1 MEKVPMTVAGE
12 RTLRERLK
20 HMKEIERHQ
29 VVRAI
34 EEARAHGDLSENAEY
49 HSAREKQGILEAQI
63 RDLEDRLGRAEVIDT
78 SKLGGDRVVFG
89 ATVVLEDGESG
100 EQVTYRIVG
109 TEEADPK
116 AGRISYTSPLARAI
130 IGKGEGDLVQ
140 FRAPAGARE
149 YEVIEIRFE

>member
-1 MEKVPMTVAGE
+1 MEKVPMTIAGE

-20 HMKEIERHQ
+20 HMKEVERPN
-29 VVRAI
+29 VVKAI

-49 HSAREKQGILEAQI
+49 HSAREKQGMIEAQI

-78 SKLGGDRVVFG
+78 SRLSGDRVVFG
-89 ATVVLEDGESG
+89 ATVVLEDGEAD
-100 EQVTYRIVG
+100 EQVTYQIVG

-130 IGKGEGDLVQ
+130 IGKREGDLVQ
-140 FRAPAGARE
+140 FRAPAGVRE

>member
-1 MEKVPMTVAGE
+1 MEKIPMTIAGE
-12 RTLRERLK
+12 RALRERLK
-20 HMKEIERHQ
+20 HLKEVERPG

-49 HSAREKQGILEAQI
+49 HSAREKQGIVEAQI

-78 SKLGGDRVVFG
+78 SKLGGSKVVFG
-89 ATVVLEDGESG
+89 ATVVLEDGESD
-100 EQVTYRIVG
+100 EQVTYQIVG

-130 IGKGEGDLVQ
+130 IGKKEGDFVQ
-140 FRAPAGARE
+140 FRAPAGVRE
-149 YEVIEIRFE
+149 YEVIEVRFE